1 MAHILNIDPN
11 TVCRVT
17 FNEITK
23 DAVKNAI
30 KEPRKIDMDLTDAQQ
45 ARRVLDR
52 IVGYKISPVLWKKV
66 QKGLSAGRVQS
77 VAVRLIVEREEEI
90 ENFKPEEYWNIYAKL
105 KDPKSKKSFQAKFYG
120 KDNKKIDIH
129 SEDEVN
135 KIVNDV
141 EKYASEDA
149 IIASS
154 TSGLLIT
161 EIAKNAK
168 HPERFIG
175 AHPYNPPH
183 LIPLVEITKGE
194 KTKEE
199 NVQLAYDLYKSIK
212 KEPVILQKEALGFI
226 CNRIQMAVYREV
238 SDLVMRGVCSI
249 EDADKAVTYGPGIRW
264 AIMGPSLV
272 FELGGGQGHID
283 GLMNHLNDSIKLW
296 LNDMADWKEFPE
308 QFPEIA
314 REGVEES
321 LKNRPK
327 EIGNTDESLAEYR
340 DKMLIE
346 ILKLHNK
353 L

>member
-1 MAHILNIDPN
+1 MKLNDI
-11 TVCRVT
+11 
-17 FNEITK
+17 K
-23 DAVKNAI
+23 DIA
-30 KEPRKIDMDLTDAQQ
+30 
-45 ARRVLDR
+45 
-52 IVGYKISPVLWKKV
+52 IVGSGVIGYSWALSFAMNGHPVHVYDINDGSLKLAKERIHESLVNLAQNKVINPNKIEKIEKRIDYSTSIEK
-66 QKGLSAGRVQS
+66 
-77 VAVRLIVEREEEI
+77 AVEKSKFIVESGPEKYEIKWSIVEEI
-90 ENFKPEEYWNIYAKL
+90 
-105 KDPKSKKSFQAKFYG
+105 
-120 KDNKKIDIH
+120 
-129 SEDEVN
+129 
-135 KIVNDV
+135 

-149 IIASS
+149 IVASS

-194 KTKEE
+194 KTTEE
-199 NVQLAYDLYKSIK
+199 NVKLAYDLYKSIK

-238 SDLVMRGVCSI
+238 CDLVMRGVCTI

-283 GLMNHLNDSIKLW
+283 GLMKHLNESINLW

-308 QFPEIA
+308 KFPEVA
-314 REGVEES
+314 RKGVEEA
-321 LKNRPK
+321 LKNRNP

>member
-1 MAHILNIDPN
+1 MKLNDIRDVAVIGSGVIGYSWALSFAMNGHKVRVYDVKDDVLKLAKSRIHDSLENLVSNKVLNPN
-11 TVCRVT
+11 KIEKIESRISYTT
-17 FNEITK
+17 SIEN
-23 DAVKNAI
+23 AVKNT
-30 KEPRKIDMDLTDAQQ
+30 KF
-45 ARRVLDR
+45 
-52 IVGYKISPVLWKKV
+52 
-66 QKGLSAGRVQS
+66 
-77 VAVRLIVEREEEI
+77 IVESG
-90 ENFKPEEYWNIYAKL
+90 PEKY
-105 KDPKSKKSFQAKFYG
+105 
-120 KDNKKIDIH
+120 
-129 SEDEVN
+129 EV
-135 KIVNDV
+135 KWSIVNDV

-194 KTKEE
+194 KTKDE

>member
-1 MAHILNIDPN
+1 MKLNDIRDVSVIGSGVIGYSWALSFAMNGHKVRVYDVKDDALKLAKSRIHDSLENLASNKVLNPN
-11 TVCRVT
+11 KIEKIESRISYTT
-17 FNEITK
+17 SIEN
-23 DAVKNAI
+23 AVKNTKFI
-30 KEPRKIDMDLTDAQQ
+30 
-45 ARRVLDR
+45 
-52 IVGYKISPVLWKKV
+52 
-66 QKGLSAGRVQS
+66 
-77 VAVRLIVEREEEI
+77 I
-90 ENFKPEEYWNIYAKL
+90 ESGPEKY
-105 KDPKSKKSFQAKFYG
+105 
-120 KDNKKIDIH
+120 
-129 SEDEVN
+129 EV
-135 KIVNDV
+135 KWSIVNDV

>member
-1 MAHILNIDPN
+1 MKLNDIKDIAIVGSGVIGYSWALSFAMNGHQVHVYDINDATLKLAKERIHESLENLAQNKVINPNKIEKIEKRIDYS
-11 TVCRVT
+11 TSIEKT
-17 FNEITK
+17 
-23 DAVKNAI
+23 VKNS
-30 KEPRKIDMDLTDAQQ
+30 KF
-45 ARRVLDR
+45 
-52 IVGYKISPVLWKKV
+52 
-66 QKGLSAGRVQS
+66 
-77 VAVRLIVEREEEI
+77 IVESGPEKYEIKWSIVEEI
-90 ENFKPEEYWNIYAKL
+90 
-105 KDPKSKKSFQAKFYG
+105 
-120 KDNKKIDIH
+120 
-129 SEDEVN
+129 
-135 KIVNDV
+135 
-141 EKYASEDA
+141 EKYASEAA
-149 IIASS
+149 IVASS

-199 NVQLAYDLYKSIK
+199 NVKLAYDLYKSIK

-238 SDLVMRGVCSI
+238 CDLVMRGVCTI

-283 GLMNHLNDSIKLW
+283 GLMKHLNESINLW

-308 QFPEIA
+308 NFPEIA
-314 REGVEES
+314 RKGVEEA
-321 LKNRPK
+321 LKNRNP

>member
-1 MAHILNIDPN
+1 MKLNDIRDVAVIGSGVIGYSWALSFAMNGHKVRVYDVKDDALKLAKSRIHDSLENLASNKVLNPN
-11 TVCRVT
+11 KIEKIESRISYTT
-17 FNEITK
+17 SIEN
-23 DAVKNAI
+23 AVKNT
-30 KEPRKIDMDLTDAQQ
+30 KF
-45 ARRVLDR
+45 
-52 IVGYKISPVLWKKV
+52 
-66 QKGLSAGRVQS
+66 
-77 VAVRLIVEREEEI
+77 IVESG
-90 ENFKPEEYWNIYAKL
+90 PEKY
-105 KDPKSKKSFQAKFYG
+105 
-120 KDNKKIDIH
+120 
-129 SEDEVN
+129 EV
-135 KIVNDV
+135 KWSIVNDV

-194 KTKEE
+194 KTKDE

>member
-1 MAHILNIDPN
+1 MKLNDIRDVAVIGSGVIGYSWALSFAMNGHKVRVYDVKDDALKLAKSRIHDSLENLASNKVLNPNKIEKIESRISYTTSIEN
-11 TVCRVT
+11 TVK
-17 FNEITK
+17 NTK
-23 DAVKNAI
+23 F
-30 KEPRKIDMDLTDAQQ
+30 
-45 ARRVLDR
+45 
-52 IVGYKISPVLWKKV
+52 
-66 QKGLSAGRVQS
+66 
-77 VAVRLIVEREEEI
+77 IVESG
-90 ENFKPEEYWNIYAKL
+90 PEKY
-105 KDPKSKKSFQAKFYG
+105 
-120 KDNKKIDIH
+120 
-129 SEDEVN
+129 EV
-135 KIVNDV
+135 KWSIVNDV

-194 KTKEE
+194 KTKDE